1 MGGNA
6 HGELFPNL
14 ACLSDIYDGN
24 HQISVDKCGAAK
36 WTDEHGS
43 AHGNQRQSDH
53 TTQVESGRSVTHKS
67 GQSAHS
73 NEQSDDNNEHSAH
86 KSGHSTHRGEH
97 SDNNNEHTAH
107 KSGHSTHYDEHS
119 THKSGHSTHNNEHSA
134 HKSGHS
140 THKSGH
146 SDNNNEH
153 STYKCGHSENN
164 NEHSAHKSG
173 NSTHKSEHSPH
184 KSGHST
190 HKSGHATHKSGHSS
204 HKSGHSIHKNG
215 HSSHK
220 SGHSTHKNG
229 HSSHKNGHST
239 HGNVWRT
246 KSEDMHTFKED
257 GPMDLSIRTRI
268 QASKNT
274 KKSTAIKIKFA
285 RESAG
290 VLTGGV
296 VDQGGELDSWAI
308 QTSTISSSDQDGQ
321 KGSPKSAT
329 KSLINVLEKQKQPT
343 TKTEREVEAMKMDMG
358 TARKEQNGDSTS
370 DVKKKQKTKKRPK
383 KTDKSEKLEDEIE
396 KARVEGERNEESRNC
411 VQNTPEETNKNN
423 STACTE
429 SDSEEI
435 ESDLLLSPSDKSP
448 EPTMN
453 EISLGMVDS
462 RSFSDDEMYTMYGTE
477 DESYYTFTR
486 AEIAS
491 GHCLASDFYDDFEPI
506 YSDKCFEKEELPEEE
521 TSGDIVE
528 GLQVEGHHIERKIE
542 DVNNNNKSY
551 NEEADDIYEED
562 MLQGDVGL
570 TVSGHNLWDPKQRH
584 KQNGDI
590 QDHAVSGRS
599 RDDAEARPEGNLACK
614 VFDLRKHIE
623 CALRD
628 TQTNLN
634 CNNGPELK
642 SDTESS
648 DLMFEAL
655 ADISQAMRSV
665 AKVQRH
671 RRLQGQRSDMSD
683 FVVVAVRTV
692 TAVTAMMGEQHS
704 THHLSPPTDS
714 MTHINTK
721 QTSPPTE
728 SMTYT
733 NTKQTSNNSFIPPQ
747 NEQFSPN
754 IGLDK
759 FSEVNSPL
767 FPSDQSASPD
777 VFESVSHIPSIY
789 SSTPIQTVICLEE
802 ADDSKSDFDMGRG
815 DIVNPASFEKQLKM
829 NENQE
834 IATGLYTHIDY
845 IDTQDHNTQE
855 QHQGGEGD
863 VMMAASNIKQT
874 LTSRDQ
880 QTATMQSKVCEQ
892 QSSQPETDTVQ
903 PEQNNGQ
910 SPQAEMKTVQLEQ
923 HIGQS
928 PQAEMETVQLEQHT
942 GQSPQAETETVQ
954 LEQHTGQSP
963 QAETETAQSEL
974 HVRQP
979 PQTKTDTVQPEQ
991 HTGSIVSASFTDD
1004 EDIEDGYPIL
1014 EVPVMIWS
1022 SEEEYDDDML
1032 VQQKEPTD
1040 VYQNTNLTSPVFP
1053 FQPCITD
1060 HCDATLAKPNEAK
1073 EQHAKSA
1080 GINGRLTQSKECNDV
1095 PDRSHTGELSKNRS
1109 DTGAVYKKERTTN
1122 SHTGT
1127 VSKNGTTAN
1136 SHTGEVSKKG
1146 TVNNHTGEVS
1156 KKGTNVNS
1164 HTGTVPKKG
1173 TNVNSHTGEVSKK
1186 GTNVNSHT
1194 GEVSKKGTNVNS
1206 HTGEVSKKGTNV
1218 NSHTGEV
1225 SKKETANSHTEALS
1239 KKGTNVNSH
1248 TGTVPKKGTNVNSH
1262 TGTVP
1267 KKGTNDNSHTG
1278 EVPKKGTNVNSHT
1291 GEVPKKGTNVNSHTG
1306 EVSKKGTVNSHT
1318 EALSK
1323 KGTVNNHSG
1332 TVSKRETT
1340 SNSQGKKNE
1349 KQMQIVIAF
1358 TPTKRKR
1365 KISESPEA
1373 SPQKTPRKCV
1383 RKPTENIS
1391 KTPDIQSGSTDRYMC
1406 TQSGSTNR
1414 YMCTQSGS
1422 THRYMCTQSGSTHK
1436 GVCTQSGSL
1445 SPLLVLSKYKPPCAS
1460 TRGTIDSSRS
1470 TSKTSASK
1478 SSSTSSSTK
1487 DPTSTTHTAQS
1498 SHTHSSKRKVNKQLF
1513 NESYSSPE
1521 EVINPAKKRG
1531 FQYKEVVRLF
1541 ICGGGGGFFC
1551 GGPQI

>member
-86 KSGHSTHRGEH
+86 KSGHSTHSGEH

-140 THKSGH
+140 THKS
-146 SDNNNEH
+146 
-153 STYKCGHSENN
+153 
-164 NEHSAHKSG
+164 
-173 NSTHKSEHSPH
+173 EHSPH

-204 HKSGHSIHKNG
+204 HKSGHS
-215 HSSHK
+215 
-220 SGHSTHKNG
+220 THKNG
-229 HSSHKNGHST
+229 HSSQKNGHST

-257 GPMDLSIRTRI
+257 EPMDLSIRTRI

-423 STACTE
+423 SAACTE

-754 IGLDK
+754 IGLDQ

-942 GQSPQAETETVQ
+942 RQSPQAETETVQ

-1164 HTGTVPKKG
+1164 HTGT
-1173 TNVNSHTGEVSKK
+1173 
-1186 GTNVNSHT
+1186 
-1194 GEVSKKGTNVNS
+1194 
-1206 HTGEVSKKGTNV
+1206 
-1218 NSHTGEV
+1218 
-1225 SKKETANSHTEALS
+1225 
-1239 KKGTNVNSH
+1239 
-1248 TGTVPKKGTNVNSH
+1248 
-1262 TGTVP
+1262 
-1267 KKGTNDNSHTG
+1267 
-1278 EVPKKGTNVNSHT
+1278 
-1291 GEVPKKGTNVNSHTG
+1291 VPKKGTNVNSHTG

-1541 ICGGGGGFFC
+1541 ICGGGGLFM
-1551 GGPQI
+1551 